1 MPGTGQPGVGGLSL
15 AVTQCNYWS
24 FSPFGGVGRL
34 IIILCRV
41 SRAGYSSWT
50 QARQGCE
57 TGAVARSSPTCMMN
71 EFMVRPDL

>member
-1 MPGTGQPGVGGLSL
+1 M
-15 AVTQCNYWS
+15 
-24 FSPFGGVGRL
+24 

-50 QARQGCE
+50 QARQGRE